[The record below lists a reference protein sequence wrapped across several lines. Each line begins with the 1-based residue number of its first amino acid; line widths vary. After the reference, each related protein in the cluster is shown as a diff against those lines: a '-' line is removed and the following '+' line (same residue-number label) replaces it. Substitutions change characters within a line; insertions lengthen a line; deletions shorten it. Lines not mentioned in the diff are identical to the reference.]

1 MPDLEADLYN
11 LTMSEEAQPLLD
23 AVTKH
28 ITDNVD
34 PILEEYQTLQ
44 AEKDDPWQWHPRQ
57 LELLDGAKNKAK
69 ESGLWNFFL
78 PDADTG
84 EGRETGVF
92 IRLVALPGLEQP
104 DGAGLDQVFDL
115 HTVGQALMQTPGYA
129 LDELQVLV
137 DDHANILYR
146 APVM

>member
-44 AEKDDPWQWHPRQ
+44 AE
-57 LELLDGAKNKAK
+57 
-69 ESGLWNFFL
+69 
-78 PDADTG
+78 
-84 EGRETGVF
+84 
-92 IRLVALPGLEQP
+92 
-104 DGAGLDQVFDL
+104 
-115 HTVGQALMQTPGYA
+115 
-129 LDELQVLV
+129 
-137 DDHANILYR
+137 
-146 APVM
+146 